1 LRLSHPTESLLQTP
15 TGPATD
21 IRFDQN
27 TRKTF
32 LYLRSLLLHLK
43 SNGEKFEDDVADKL
57 IGADLNLVFFC
68 RSVAY
73 FRILSARINLLDKNS
88 SDASPDLGPMV

>member
-1 LRLSHPTESLLQTP
+1 MKIIELRLSHPTESLLQTP

-21 IRFDQN
+21 VRFDQN

-43 SNGEKFEDDVADKL
+43 SNGEKFQDDVADKL
-57 IGADLNLVFFC
+57 IGADLNFVLIFAEV
-68 RSVAY
+68 SL
-73 FRILSARINLLDKNS
+73 I
-88 SDASPDLGPMV
+88 

>member
-1 LRLSHPTESLLQTP
+1 MKVIELRLSQPTESLLQTP

-21 IRFDQN
+21 VRFDQN

-57 IGADLNLVFFC
+57 IGADLNSVLFFAEE
-68 RSVAY
+68 SL
-73 FRILSARINLLDKNS
+73 F
-88 SDASPDLGPMV
+88 